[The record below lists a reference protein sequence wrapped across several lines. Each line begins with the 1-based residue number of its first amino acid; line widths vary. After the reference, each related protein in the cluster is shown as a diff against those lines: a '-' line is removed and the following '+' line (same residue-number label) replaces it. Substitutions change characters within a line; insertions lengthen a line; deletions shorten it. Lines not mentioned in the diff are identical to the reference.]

1 MTGRRATL
9 LAATLLATLAAAGAR
24 AEDPKQDG
32 FADRLFA
39 GKLGDPKTNAC
50 FVRHYD
56 ADHLARHPL
65 QQVSAM
71 KLLVTAEK
79 VPEDQALNYSFRL
92 GVKFRDR
99 PGDFDSSGDC
109 GHPKAAEIARGEA
122 PLGCAVDCDGGGI
135 DVELSPDDGAA
146 IVKLDSIRT
155 WRNDQPDE
163 EAGMSLT
170 GGADDRLF
178 QLARANLNECASLV
192 TDRKEL
198 AALRRK

>member
-1 MTGRRATL
+1 MTGRRAAL
-9 LAATLLATLAAAGAR
+9 VAATLIATLAANAR

-32 FADRLFA
+32 FAARLFA
-39 GKLGDPKTNAC
+39 GKLADPQTYAC

-79 VPEDQALNYSFRL
+79 VPEDPALNYSFRL

-99 PGDFDSSGDC
+99 PGDFDSSGEC
-109 GHPKAAEIARGEA
+109 GHSKAAEIARGEA

-146 IVKLDSIRT
+146 IVKLDSIRI

-170 GGADDRLF
+170 GGADDRAF
-178 QLARANLNECASLV
+178 RLARANLNECTSLV
-192 TDRKEL
+192 TDRQEL
-198 AALRRK
+198 AAMRRK